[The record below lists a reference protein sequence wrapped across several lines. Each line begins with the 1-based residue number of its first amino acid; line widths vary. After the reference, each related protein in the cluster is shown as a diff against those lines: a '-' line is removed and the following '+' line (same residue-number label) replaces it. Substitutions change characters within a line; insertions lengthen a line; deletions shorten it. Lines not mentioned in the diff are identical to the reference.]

1 MFIAEQEMTMKL
13 KTLLAALALTITP
26 ALAMAECSWKHEQVT
41 MSCAEGT
48 QWDAASQSCV
58 PTASS

>member
-1 MFIAEQEMTMKL
+1 MTMKL
-13 KTLLAALALTITP
+13 KALLAALALTITP

-48 QWDAASQSCV
+48 QWNAETQTCV
-58 PTASS
+58 PTVSS

>member
-1 MFIAEQEMTMKL
+1 MTMKL

-26 ALAMAECSWKHEQVT
+26 ALAMAECSWKQEQMT

-48 QWDAASQSCV
+48 QWDAASQTCV
-58 PTASS
+58 PTVSS

>member
-1 MFIAEQEMTMKL
+1 MTMKL

-26 ALAMAECSWKHEQVT
+26 ALAFAQCMGKHEQVT

-48 QWDAASQSCV
+48 QWDATTQTCV

>member
-1 MFIAEQEMTMKL
+1 MKL

-26 ALAMAECSWKHEQVT
+26 ALASAACFDKHEQVT
-41 MSCAEGT
+41 MSCAEGM
-48 QWDAASQSCV
+48 QWDAASRTCV

>member
-1 MFIAEQEMTMKL
+1 MKL

-26 ALAMAECSWKHEQVT
+26 ALASAQCSWSKEQVT

-48 QWDAASQSCV
+48 QWDPASQTCV
-58 PTASS
+58 PTVSS